1 MGQII
6 ILLTFSLYL
15 TLIGL
20 KQYTTGFF
28 LTRYEITNKGFRDP
42 LQASGQ
48 YSKIVI
54 LLVDALRYDFV
65 YASNTSKFY
74 SNQLTTIQNLLKSQP
89 ENSILM
95 EFVSD
100 PPTVTMQ
107 RIKGL
112 TTGSL
117 PTFIDFKDNLQSDSI
132 QEDNIL
138 HQLKQANKKSLFVG
152 DRI

>member
-74 SNQLTTIQNLLKSQP
+74 SNKLTTIQNLLKSQP

>member
-1 MGQII
+1 
-6 ILLTFSLYL
+6 
-15 TLIGL
+15 
-20 KQYTTGFF
+20 
-28 LTRYEITNKGFRDP
+28 
-42 LQASGQ
+42 
-48 YSKIVI
+48 
-54 LLVDALRYDFV
+54 
-65 YASNTSKFY
+65 
-74 SNQLTTIQNLLKSQP
+74 
-89 ENSILM
+89 M

>member
-1 MGQII
+1 M
-6 ILLTFSLYL
+6 F
-15 TLIGL
+15 
-20 KQYTTGFF
+20 
-28 LTRYEITNKGFRDP
+28 
-42 LQASGQ
+42 
-48 YSKIVI
+48 
-54 LLVDALRYDFV
+54 
-65 YASNTSKFY
+65 
-74 SNQLTTIQNLLKSQP
+74 QNLVKSQP

-132 QEDNIL
+132 QEDNVL

>member
-1 MGQII
+1 MGQSI